1 MTGAQ
6 PQSMVEIIY
15 TIEEAADILKVKP
28 RTIRAWINQ
37 GKIKSFKLGDLV
49 RIHEDDLQAVIDEA
63 RAVGRNSIEINEAN
77 HGR

>member
-1 MTGAQ
+1 
-6 PQSMVEIIY
+6 MVETIY

-63 RAVGRNSIEINEAN
+63 RAVGNL
-77 HGR
+77 

>member
-1 MTGAQ
+1 MTGGQ
-6 PQSMVEIIY
+6 PQSMVETIY

-63 RAVGRNSIEINEAN
+63 RAVGNL
-77 HGR
+77 